1 MGFPMLGSGFLLGS
15 LQGPLT
21 HTAGAGVSSSH
32 LTCISVSEAEAFR
45 TGLDIA

>member
-21 HTAGAGVSSSH
+21 HTAGVAPVQEPESAAA
-32 LTCISVSEAEAFR
+32 I
-45 TGLDIA
+45 